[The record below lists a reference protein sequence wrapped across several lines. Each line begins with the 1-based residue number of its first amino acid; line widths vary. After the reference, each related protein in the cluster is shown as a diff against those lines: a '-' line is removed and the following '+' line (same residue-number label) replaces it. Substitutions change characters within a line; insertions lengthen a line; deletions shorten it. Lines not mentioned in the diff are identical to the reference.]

1 MSCMT
6 MNCTARAMAKLGAFM
21 ANKGSL
27 NGQTL
32 MSEEC
37 WNEIHSDPSVKHLNT
52 HLQITMTKGGL
63 GVWGIEALKRN
74 DQNYKPD

>member
-52 HLQITMTKGGL
+52 HL
-63 GVWGIEALKRN
+63 
-74 DQNYKPD
+74 